1 LHNIPCFF
9 VFSPF
14 YFTLSAAIAQG
25 GGKDSGYFCLHCSL
39 ERSRPDFAVQH
50 THFCGKT
57 RKMTG
62 ISVVSNN

>member
-1 LHNIPCFF
+1 LFF
-9 VFSPF
+9 RLFILP
-14 YFTLSAAIAQG
+14 YQPPLRKG

-39 ERSRPDFAVQH
+39 ERSRADFAVQH

-62 ISVVSNN
+62 ILAVSNN